1 MHYRPLL
8 DESSLDKIS
17 IWEDAG
23 ELELSL
29 YENVS
34 RR

>member
-1 MHYRPLL
+1 MHYGPLL

-17 IWEDAG
+17 IREDAV

-29 YENVS
+29 YENV
-34 RR
+34 RRR